1 MSKEDNELTEGQ
13 FASIERHLR
22 TIEILLAG
30 LLLGRKPKVKEVA
43 KIMGVSDKILSMLL
57 PEGKA
62 EKKDTEK

>member
-1 MSKEDNELTEGQ
+1 MSKENNELTEDQ
-13 FASIERHLR
+13 FASIEQHLR
-22 TIEILLAG
+22 TIEIMLAG

-43 KIMGVSDKILSMLL
+43 KIIGVSDKTLSMLL

>member
-1 MSKEDNELTEGQ
+1 MPKENDELAEVQ
-13 FASIERHLR
+13 WSSIEQHLK

-43 KIMGVSDKILSMLL
+43 KIMGVSDRTLSMLL

>member
-1 MSKEDNELTEGQ
+1 MSKENNELTEGQ
-13 FASIERHLR
+13 FASIEQHLR
-22 TIEILLAG
+22 TIEIMLAG

-43 KIMGVSDKILSMLL
+43 KIMGVSDKTLSMLL